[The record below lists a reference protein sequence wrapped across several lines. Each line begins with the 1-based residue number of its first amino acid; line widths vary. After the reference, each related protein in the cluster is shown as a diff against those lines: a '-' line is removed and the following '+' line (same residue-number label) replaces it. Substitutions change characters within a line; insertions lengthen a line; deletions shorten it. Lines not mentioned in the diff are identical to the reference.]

1 LDNSL
6 PSIVTFG
13 YGRTNDLWPFTLID
27 GARSYAAI
35 LDAGVVRLGRP
46 DAGVPHYLT
55 ILFLL
60 GHAIENALNSLS
72 PTCSSAAL
80 PKANW

>member
-1 LDNSL
+1 MDNSL